1 MKKKKREGL
10 WIPNEILEIKGL
22 SGTDKIILSE
32 IYSLC
37 SLKDGCYASNSYFGN
52 LLKMTS
58 GGASKKIT
66 KLENL
71 GLIKTNKKF
80 ENNKCVG
87 RNIFKGSLKIKNHIV
102 PFESDDTSICPI
114 VLPNEQ
120 DNTSK
125 GNTINTTTNSLINT
139 ETTTYTGATINNSIG
154 STNSTANNSGI
165 SMAEYQLRKLQ
176 QLENYLVANCSIESE
191 ILNFTSTDGIKEL
204 KYHID
209 NINEYEK
216 LVPKLKEYL
225 STRKSLYGY

>member
-1 MKKKKREGL
+1 MKKNKREGL
-10 WIPNEILEIKGL
+10 WIPIEILEIKGL

-71 GLIKTNKKF
+71 GLIKTIKKF
-80 ENNKCVG
+80 ENNRCVG
-87 RNIFKGSLKIKNHIV
+87 RNIFKGSLKIKYPVV
-102 PFESDDTSICPI
+102 PIESMDSSICPT

-125 GNTINTTTNSLINT
+125 GNTIITATNSFINT
-139 ETTTYTGATINNSIG
+139 ENTTYTGATINNFIG
-154 STNSTANNSGI
+154 STNSTVKNTGI
-165 SMAEYQLRKLQ
+165 SMAEQARTKMN
-176 QLENYLVANCSIESE
+176 QLEDYLVANSSIGIE
-191 ILNFTSTDGIKEL
+191 IFDFTTKEGIKDLE
-204 KYHID
+204 YRID
-209 NINEYEK
+209 NKNEYEK

-225 STRKSLYGY
+225 SIRKSLLGY

>member
-1 MKKKKREGL
+1 MKKNKREGL
-10 WIPNEILEIKGL
+10 WIPIEILEIKGL

-71 GLIKTNKKF
+71 GLIKTIKKF
-80 ENNKCVG
+80 ENNRCVG
-87 RNIFKGSLKIKNHIV
+87 RNIFKGSLKINYPVV
-102 PFESDDTSICPI
+102 PIESMDSSICPT

-125 GNTINTTTNSLINT
+125 GNTIITATNSFINT
-139 ETTTYTGATINNSIG
+139 ENTTYTGATINNFIG
-154 STNSTANNSGI
+154 STNSTVKNTGI
-165 SMAEYQLRKLQ
+165 SMAEHARTKMN
-176 QLENYLVANCSIESE
+176 QLEDYLVANSSIGLQ
-191 ILNFTSTDGIKEL
+191 IFDFTTKEGIKEL
-204 KYHID
+204 EYQID
-209 NINEYEK
+209 NKNEYEK
-216 LVPKLKEYL
+216 LLPKLKEYL
-225 STRKSLYGY
+225 SIRKSLLGY

>member
-32 IYSLC
+32 IHSLC
-37 SLKDGCYASNSYFGN
+37 SLKDGCYASNNHFGE
-52 LLKMTS
+52 LLKITP
-58 GGASKKIT
+58 GAASKKIT

-71 GLIKTNKKF
+71 GLIKTTKKYENKK
-80 ENNKCVG
+80 CIG
-87 RNIFKGSLKIKNHIV
+87 RIIFKGSLKINKRIV
-102 PFESDDTSICPI
+102 PIEIDNTSICPTLVPI
-114 VLPNEQ
+114 EI

-125 GNTINTTTNSLINT
+125 GNTINTTTSSLINT